1 MQQDLESRY
10 QRTLPDFIRVQ
21 PEGFAIGKR
30 LEQTLGV
37 VIKDEQVVR
46 KFWDHGRLACQS
58 IDGFSALTTGKA
70 CRVCRHQTHCT
81 PQIILYVLLDQDAH
95 RIALN
100 YTSAQN
106 YFAYR
111 RTLAQ
116 NGRELGSIFTLLSVV
131 SHATWAELQFRETL

>member
-21 PEGFAIGKR
+21 PEGFTIGKR
-30 LEQTLGV
+30 VEQTLGV
-37 VIKDEQVVR
+37 IIKDEQVVR

-58 IDGFSALTTGKA
+58 IDGFSALATGKA

-111 RTLAQ
+111 RTVAE
-116 NGRELGSIFTLLSVV
+116 NGHALDSIFTLLSVV
-131 SHATWAELQFRETL
+131 SHATWAEVQFRETF

>member
-21 PEGFAIGKR
+21 PEGFAIGTR
-30 LEQTLGV
+30 VEQTLGV
-37 VIKDEQVVR
+37 TIKDEQVVR

-58 IDGFSALTTGKA
+58 LDGFSALSSGKA

-116 NGRELGSIFTLLSVV
+116 NGRELDSIFTLLSVV
-131 SHATWAELQFRETL
+131 SHATWAEVQFRETF

>member
-1 MQQDLESRY
+1 MQHDLESSY

-21 PEGFAIGKR
+21 PDGFAIGQR
-30 LEQTLGV
+30 VEQALSV
-37 VIKDEQVVR
+37 LIKDEQVVR
-46 KFWDHGRLACQS
+46 KFWDQGRLACQS

-81 PQIILYVLLDQDAH
+81 PQIILYVILNQDAY

-111 RTLAQ
+111 RTLVD
-116 NGRELGSIFTLLSVV
+116 NGRDIDAIITLLSVV
-131 SHATWAELQFRETL
+131 PHATWAEVQFRETF

>member
-10 QRTLPDFIRVQ
+10 QRTLPDFIHPQ
-21 PEGFAIGKR
+21 PDGFAIGTR
-30 LEQTLGV
+30 VEQTLGV
-37 VIKDEQVVR
+37 IIKDEQVVR
-46 KFWDHGRLACQS
+46 KLWDHGRLACQS

-81 PQIILYVLLDQDAH
+81 PQIILYVLVDQDAH

-116 NGRELGSIFTLLSVV
+116 NGRELDSIFTLLSVV
-131 SHATWAELQFRETL
+131 SHSTWAEVQFRETF

>member
-30 LEQTLGV
+30 VEQTLGV
-37 VIKDEQVVR
+37 IIKDEQVVR

-58 IDGFSALTTGKA
+58 IDGFSALSSGKA
-70 CRVCRHQTHCT
+70 CRVCRNQTHCT

-111 RTLAQ
+111 RTVAQ
-116 NGRELGSIFTLLSVV
+116 NGRELDAIFTLLSVV
-131 SHATWAELQFRETL
+131 SHATWAEVQFREPF